1 MKGKVL
7 QLESGKNIEKGYKE
21 GFKNGFNTGLLVGQ
35 LLLGTLI
42 NRLIMSGRSAEV
54 RQAVTDRNFREKL
67 YKECDIK
74 INQTWKKVVKTTS
87 CFVIISISPQ
97 QNINRCCTYPDIWNL
112 SDPDLR
118 AGQSWY

>member
-87 CFVIISISPQ
+87 CFVIISISP
-97 QNINRCCTYPDIWNL
+97 RLP
-112 SDPDLR
+112 
-118 AGQSWY
+118 